1 VVIDE
6 FLLCKIGKKEFYL
19 WSSSRACW
27 RGRFRCRIYWDCDCR
42 CFYWSLAQCFYR
54 LLMRFTVTS
63 QARKNATLPVNVLLL
78 MVDDLVLVELKG
90 MAQFAVIFRHFDWRS
105 W

>member
-1 VVIDE
+1 
-6 FLLCKIGKKEFYL
+6 
-19 WSSSRACW
+19 
-27 RGRFRCRIYWDCDCR
+27 
-42 CFYWSLAQCFYR
+42 
-54 LLMRFTVTS
+54 MRFTVTS

-105 W
+105 